1 MSKGLIDLKRANT
14 PPENPLTKPE
24 AQTPPISE
32 VPELPAANVNE
43 PAAPAVTAVV
53 TSPQVV
59 TASQTERVSTIGARI
74 PESLHQ
80 SIKLFCIANR
90 LEMQMFVQDALTN
103 HLASL
108 QGKTTTQP

>member
-14 PPENPLTKPE
+14 PPENPLTRPE
-24 AQTPPISE
+24 PQAPVISEISE
-32 VPELPAANVNE
+32 VPAANINE
-43 PAAPAVTAVV
+43 AAAPAVTAVV
-53 TSPQVV
+53 SNPQVA
-59 TASQTERVSTIGARI
+59 TPSQTERVSTIGARI

-90 LEMQMFVQDALTN
+90 IEMQLFVQDALTN

-108 QGKTTTQP
+108 QGKTTSQP